1 MADVRVILRDD
12 VVNLGDAGD
21 VVAVKA
27 GYARNYLIPQGKALV
42 ATEAKVKQLE
52 HEKQVIEERLA
63 KDLKDLKAVA
73 KKVNGTVVE
82 VSANAGEGGK
92 LFGSVTTQQIAA
104 LLAEQGVT
112 VDRRRIQTDPIRTV
126 GEHTVDVRLHRELSV
141 KVKVI
146 VTGTAPVQASTGP
159 DLSDVIEED
168 NESPFSEPVPTEE

>member
-73 KKVNGTVVE
+73 RKVDGTVVE

-126 GEHTVDVRLHRELSV
+126 GEHTVKVRLHRELSV

-146 VTGTAPVQASTGP
+146 VTGTAPVQAPSGP

>member
-52 HEKQVIEERLA
+52 HEKKVIEERLV

-82 VSANAGEGGK
+82 VSANAGESGK
-92 LFGSVTTQQIAA
+92 LFGSVTTQQIAV

-126 GEHTVDVRLHRELSV
+126 GEHTVNVRLHRELRV
-141 KVKVI
+141 TVKVI
-146 VTGTAPVQASTGP
+146 VTGTTPVEAPSGP

-168 NESPFSEPVPTEE
+168 NTSPFSEPVPTEE

>member
-1 MADVRVILRDD
+1 MGDVRVILRED

-21 VVAVKA
+21 VVGVKA

-42 ATEAKVKQLE
+42 ATAAKVRQLE
-52 HEKQVIEERLA
+52 HERQVIEARLA

-73 KKVNGTVVE
+73 NRVNGTVVE

-92 LFGSVTTQQIAA
+92 LFGSVTTQQIAE
-104 LLAEQGVT
+104 LLALQGVT

-141 KVKVI
+141 KVKVV
-146 VTGTAPVQASTGP
+146 VTGTVAVENTNEP
-159 DLSDVIEED
+159 DLSDVVED
-168 NESPFSEPVPTEE
+168 EGGSPFSEPVPTEE